1 MRRALF
7 SAQPGRILSR
17 AMATSAPR
25 PVVPIIA
32 SSPSEQIHPVG
43 AFYEAVMSYK
53 LGTPPT
59 PKLESS
65 QPTPKKAEPAPEPK
79 ESKPPAEKAAEP
91 APAAAEPAAEPAA
104 EDKKRN
110 GRGRKAKASVTA
122 DIKKEEPASAKAKS
136 V

>member
-53 LGTPPT
+53 LGTQPT
-59 PKLESS
+59 PKLESP